1 MDTVQAIIQQQIEAG
16 TFLQSVQQ
24 GQQVQ
29 PEQTNYGE
37 EEEFEDE
44 EGTYK
49 GKRSNTL
56 PIWGN
61 QVTMNLNTLVLE
73 NIRESYYYKNN
84 LVEIDSFQT
93 LVEQIFYQVKHL
105 EPWEKGTRR
114 LQGMTGMCGGVRGV
128 GAGGVVSSAYCLLF
142 RLFNLRISR
151 KQLISMLNSRQSVY
165 IRGIGFMY
173 IRYTQPPA
181 DLWYWLE
188 PYLDDDSEIDPRSGG
203 GDLMSFGQMV
213 RTMINKLD
221 WYGTLFPR
229 IPVPIQKE
237 IDEKFAERKKQQLM
251 EEEEWQAGNSSEKPP
266 IEETGEVKKE
276 LPKVSK
282 CKHHLRHHH
291 CRKHRKNCPA
301 KAKRL
306 REEKEKNKKEEPT
319 DEK

>member
-29 PEQTNYGE
+29 QEQTNYGE
-37 EEEFEDE
+37 EDEYEDE

-128 GAGGVVSSAYCLLF
+128 GAGGVVSSAYCLLY

-203 GDLMSFGQMV
+203 GDLMTFGQMV

-237 IDEKFAERKKQQLM
+237 IDERFAERKKKQLR
-251 EEEEWQAGNSSEKPP
+251 EEDEWQGESSEKPA
-266 IEETGEVKKE
+266 EDGEGIGKV

-306 REEKEKNKKEEPT
+306 HAEKEKNKKERM
-319 DEK
+319 DDK